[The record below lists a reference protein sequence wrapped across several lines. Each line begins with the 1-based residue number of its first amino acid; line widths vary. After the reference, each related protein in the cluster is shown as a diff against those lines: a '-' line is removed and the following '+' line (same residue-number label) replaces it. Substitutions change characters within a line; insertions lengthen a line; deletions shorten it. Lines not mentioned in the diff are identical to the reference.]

1 MKEKFE
7 YSDFEK
13 LVSGLRAASPLVH
26 HITNYVTVNDCANIT
41 LAVGASPVMADD
53 PAEAADMASMAQS
66 LVINIG
72 TLNARTVESMLKA
85 GRAANRVGIPVI
97 LDPVGCGA
105 TPLRIETTKQIL
117 RDIHVDVIRGNI
129 SEIACIA
136 GLVSHTKGVDASS
149 EDHGTDAAAVAR
161 SVSEMH
167 HTVTAV
173 SGVVDIVTDGTR
185 TFAVENGCAAMS
197 RITGSGCMETS
208 VLGSFCGAHPAQ
220 LFEAVLC
227 GMIYM
232 GLCGEIAEEKAG
244 RIGLGAFRSALID
257 AAGNMIAE
265 TLFQGAKY
273 REITL

>member
-13 LVSGLRAASPLVH
+13 LLSGLRAASPLVH

-85 GRAANRVGIPVI
+85 GCAANRAGIPVI

-136 GLVSHTKGVDASS
+136 GLVSHMKGVDASS

-161 SVSEMH
+161 SVSEMY

-208 VLGSFCGAHPAQ
+208 VLGSFCGAHPTQ